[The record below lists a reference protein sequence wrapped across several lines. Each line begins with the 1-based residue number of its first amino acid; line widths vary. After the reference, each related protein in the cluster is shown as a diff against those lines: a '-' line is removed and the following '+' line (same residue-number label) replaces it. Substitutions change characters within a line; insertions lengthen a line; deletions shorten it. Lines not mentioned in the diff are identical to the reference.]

1 MIYLI
6 GAIAILANIF
16 FYIFLKFSLWILFF
30 NILIFFIFI
39 ILIKIHKEYQNLES
53 KKKLITNYNTEL
65 GKNDL
70 ERLFIDKIEDGI
82 IILNVFNVIIY
93 ANKSASNNF
102 GEKLEG
108 KHISAAVRI
117 SDLLDKIDQHR
128 EDKKIR
134 IVNVEIKNPLF
145 KFYKTTIS
153 NIQSEQILLVFKD
166 FTEVQK
172 SQLIRSDFIAN
183 VSHNLKTP
191 LVSIKGFLETIE
203 DSAKDDPLSQKK
215 FIEIMKLE
223 ANKMETLIED
233 LLTLSRI
240 EQQEHILINNKVNI
254 KKIIEDVVVL
264 ISKRIKKK
272 KISLKVDL
280 DDDQKFVIGDPEK
293 LSILFLNLIDNAIKF
308 SNPLKTIEIKILK
321 VDEIFKK
328 FISISIIDEGIGIN
342 EEDIHRITERFFRA
356 ENTRKLKI
364 EGTGL
369 GLAIVKHIINQH
381 GGELKIISKVGLGS
395 EFIVRLPKA

>member
-39 ILIKIHKEYQNLES
+39 ILIKSHKEYQNLEA

-254 KKIIEDVVVL
+254 KKIIEDVAVL

-280 DDDQKFVIGDPEK
+280 DEDQKFVIGDPEK

>member
-39 ILIKIHKEYQNLES
+39 ILIKSHKEYQNLES

-117 SDLLDKIDQHR
+117 SDLLEKIDQHR

-153 NIQSEQILLVFKD
+153 NIQSEQVLLVFKD

-172 SQLIRSDFIAN
+172 SQIIRSDFIAN

-254 KKIIEDVVVL
+254 KKMIEDVVVL

-280 DDDQKFVIGDPEK
+280 DEDQKFVIGDPEK

-369 GLAIVKHIINQH
+369 GLAIAKHIINQH

>member
-6 GAIAILANIF
+6 AAIAILANIF

-39 ILIKIHKEYQNLES
+39 ILIKSHKEYQNLEA

-134 IVNVEIKNPLF
+134 IVNIEIKKPLF

-280 DDDQKFVIGDPEK
+280 DEDQKFVIGDPEK

>member
-280 DDDQKFVIGDPEK
+280 DEDQKFVIGDPEK

-381 GGELKIISKVGLGS
+381 GGELKIISKVGSGS

>member
-16 FYIFLKFSLWILFF
+16 FYIFLKFSLWTLFF

-39 ILIKIHKEYQNLES
+39 ILIKSHKEYQNLES

-280 DDDQKFVIGDPEK
+280 DEDQKFVIGDPEK

>member
-16 FYIFLKFSLWILFF
+16 FFIFLKFSLWILFF

-39 ILIKIHKEYQNLES
+39 IFIKNHKEYQNLES

-65 GKNDL
+65 GKKDL

-82 IILNVFNVIIY
+82 IILNLFNVIIY
-93 ANKSASNNF
+93 ANKSATNNF

-108 KHISAAVRI
+108 KNISAAVRI

-128 EDKKIR
+128 EDKKLR
-134 IVNVEIKNPLF
+134 IVNIEIKNPIF
-145 KFYKTTIS
+145 KFYKTSIS
-153 NIQSEQILLVFKD
+153 NIQSEQVLLVFKD

-172 SQLIRSDFIAN
+172 SQIIRSDFIAN

-233 LLTLSRI
+233 LMTLSRI

-254 KKIIEDVVVL
+254 KKIIEDVIVL

-280 DDDQKFVIGDPEK
+280 DDNQKFVIGDPEK

-395 EFIVRLPKA
+395 EFIVRLPKS

>member
-39 ILIKIHKEYQNLES
+39 ILIKSHKEYQNLES

-70 ERLFIDKIEDGI
+70 ERLFIDKIEDVI
-82 IILNVFNVIIY
+82 IILNKFNVIIY

-280 DDDQKFVIGDPEK
+280 DEDQKFVIGDPEK

>member
-6 GAIAILANIF
+6 AAIAILANIF

-254 KKIIEDVVVL
+254 KKIIEDVAVL

-280 DDDQKFVIGDPEK
+280 DEDQKFVIGDPEK

>member
-6 GAIAILANIF
+6 AAIAILANIF

-39 ILIKIHKEYQNLES
+39 ILIKSHKEYQNLEA

-203 DSAKDDPLSQKK
+203 DSAKDDPFSQKK

-254 KKIIEDVVVL
+254 KKIIEDVAVL

-280 DDDQKFVIGDPEK
+280 DEDQKFVIGDPEK

-381 GGELKIISKVGLGS
+381 GGELKIISKIGLGS

>member
-6 GAIAILANIF
+6 AAIAILANIF

-39 ILIKIHKEYQNLES
+39 ILIKSHKEYQNLEA

-153 NIQSEQILLVFKD
+153 NIQSEQVLLVFKD

-172 SQLIRSDFIAN
+172 SQIIRSDFIAN

-280 DDDQKFVIGDPEK
+280 DEDQKFVIGDPEK

-369 GLAIVKHIINQH
+369 GLAIAKHIINQH

>member
-6 GAIAILANIF
+6 AAIAILANIF

-39 ILIKIHKEYQNLES
+39 ILIKSHKEYQNLES

-280 DDDQKFVIGDPEK
+280 DEDQKFVIGDPEK

-381 GGELKIISKVGLGS
+381 GGELKIISKIGSGS

>member
-39 ILIKIHKEYQNLES
+39 ILIKSHKEYQNLES

-172 SQLIRSDFIAN
+172 SQIIRSDFIAN

-280 DDDQKFVIGDPEK
+280 DEDQKFVIGDPEK

>member
-1 MIYLI
+1 MVL
-6 GAIAILANIF
+6 
-16 FYIFLKFSLWILFF
+16 LFF

-39 ILIKIHKEYQNLES
+39 ILIKSHKEYQNLES

-280 DDDQKFVIGDPEK
+280 DEDQKFVIGDPEK

>member
-6 GAIAILANIF
+6 AAIAILANIF

-39 ILIKIHKEYQNLES
+39 ILIKSHKEYQNLEA

-134 IVNVEIKNPLF
+134 IVNVEINNPLF

-153 NIQSEQILLVFKD
+153 NIQSEQVLLVFKD

-172 SQLIRSDFIAN
+172 SQIIRSDFIAN

-254 KKIIEDVVVL
+254 KKIIEDVAVL

-280 DDDQKFVIGDPEK
+280 DEDQKFVIGDPEK

-369 GLAIVKHIINQH
+369 GLAIAKHIINQH

>member
-39 ILIKIHKEYQNLES
+39 ILIKSHKEYQNLEA

-264 ISKRIKKK
+264 ISKRIKIK

-280 DDDQKFVIGDPEK
+280 DEDQKFVIGDPEK

-381 GGELKIISKVGLGS
+381 GGELKIISKIGSGS

>member
-6 GAIAILANIF
+6 AAIAILANIF

-39 ILIKIHKEYQNLES
+39 ILIKSHKEYQNLEA

-280 DDDQKFVIGDPEK
+280 DEDQKFVIGDPEK

-369 GLAIVKHIINQH
+369 GLAIAKHIINQH

>member
-6 GAIAILANIF
+6 AAIAILANIF

-39 ILIKIHKEYQNLES
+39 ILIKSHKEYQNLES

>member
-6 GAIAILANIF
+6 GVIAILANVI

-30 NILIFFIFI
+30 NILILFIFI
-39 ILIKIHKEYQNLES
+39 IFINYQKEDQNTET
-53 KKKLITNYNTEL
+53 KKKIITNFNSEL
-65 GKNDL
+65 GKKDL
-70 ERLFIDKIEDGI
+70 ERLFIDKIEDVI
-82 IILNVFNVIIY
+82 IILNKFNVIIY
-93 ANKSASNNF
+93 ANKSATNNF

-108 KHISAAVRI
+108 KHISVAVRI
-117 SDLLDKIDQHR
+117 SELLEQIDQHR
-128 EDKKIR
+128 IDKEIKTIN
-134 IVNVEIKNPLF
+134 IEIKNPIF
-145 KFYKTTIS
+145 KFYKTSIS
-153 NIQSEQILLVFKD
+153 NIQFEQILLVFKD

-280 DDDQKFVIGDPEK
+280 DEDQKFVIGDPEK